1 MVLKHKP
8 LENSIWCRTIHST
21 GDFRSEPT
29 PFSEGR
35 LCSENHILLGP
46 WGSVGVETAL
56 STHWEAKVFPFA
68 ENVILPSCCFVFS
81 SVDTLGLLG

>member
-8 LENSIWCRTIHST
+8 LENSIWYRAIHST

-35 LCSENHILLGP
+35 LCSEHHILSGP
-46 WGSVGVETAL
+46 WGSVGVETEL
-56 STHWEAKVFPFA
+56 SLHRGSK
-68 ENVILPSCCFVFS
+68 
-81 SVDTLGLLG
+81 GLFFC